1 MKQFKLLSI
10 LLLAVFFTSCSE
22 VGDASI
28 EQSLVVEQ
36 VKTNSATDCQGC
48 LASAYSYRVKLKTH
62 TGNLYYYTNYK
73 HEVGDTL
80 LSIFEFT
87 DSRDGI
93 IKTTEALLDSVS
105 ILNTKTQKK
114 NAELELY
121 NSLLMNIIQDNALNE
136 GK

>member
-1 MKQFKLLSI
+1 MKQFKLVLA
-10 LLLAVFFTSCSE
+10 LLIAVSFTSCSE

-36 VKTNSATDCQGC
+36 IKTNSATNCQGC

-93 IKTTEALLDSVS
+93 IKTREAMLDSITTV
-105 ILNTKTQKK
+105 NNKTQKK
-114 NAELELY
+114 NQELELY
-121 NSLLMNIIQDNALNE
+121 NTLLMGIIQDNAL
-136 GK
+136 KTK